1 VLNFNNYSLR
11 SQIKLANTF
20 MPEIKNRPP
29 SFIKIRTMQSDMEE
43 MRSAGGHISGAKI
56 LGKRLEEIE
65 ETKVEEPEII
75 EETTPEIESAPGVQ
89 VIGVKKKSKILP
101 IIIAIIIILMAGGG
115 AGYYFLIL
123 PQEDKIV
130 STPTPIPT
138 PQFISLLKNFSGETT
153 LTKYQGNT
161 SNLEQIISQG
171 FQKSII
177 PDVAAE
183 IGFMQDDY
191 NIYPATA
198 FIKSIYND
206 FSGINYSDIPNF
218 ENKFA
223 FIVYNNSLGKNSV
236 AYTLKIN
243 EQGLTSFTIA
253 NIKSNFGAAFEKLI
267 EENSDILSS
276 QYLQDPGVP
285 QKPFLN
291 KELGAINA
299 RYLKFSTGSEF
310 YYGFYQNNLIIA
322 TSQDSFQ
329 KILELLLPKI

>member
-1 VLNFNNYSLR
+1 
-11 SQIKLANTF
+11 
-20 MPEIKNRPP
+20 MPDIQSRPP
-29 SFIKIRTMQSDMEE
+29 SFIKIRTMESDMEE
-43 MRSAGGHISGAKI
+43 MRSAGWHISEAKI

-65 ETKVEEPEII
+65 QIKIKEPEII
-75 EETTPEIESAPGVQ
+75 EEETTETENNPDIQ
-89 VIGVKKKSKILP
+89 VIGVKKKNKIFP
-101 IIIAIIIILMAGGG
+101 IIISIIIILIIGGG

-123 PQEDKIV
+123 PQNNKTI

-138 PQFISLLKNFSGETT
+138 PQFISLLKNYSGETT
-153 LTKYQGNT
+153 LIKYQGNT
-161 SNLEQIISQG
+161 SDLEQIISQA

-177 PDVAAE
+177 PGVATE

-191 NIYPATA
+191 NIYPGAT
-198 FIKSIYND
+198 FLKSIYNN
-206 FSGINYSDIPNF
+206 FPGINYTDIPTF

-223 FIVYNNSLGKNSV
+223 FIIYNDSLGKNGIS
-236 AYTLKIN
+236 YTLKIN
-243 EQGLTSFTIA
+243 EQGLTAFTIA
-253 NIKSNFGAAFEKLI
+253 NIKSKFGAAFEKFI

-276 QYLQDPGVP
+276 QYLQDPGMP

-299 RYLKFSTGSEF
+299 RYLKFSTESEF
-310 YYGFYQNNLIIA
+310 YYGFYQNYLIMG